1 MDRGHLHELTLSSA
15 AHITSD
21 KPILVAQYAN
31 SALFDDS
38 ASDPFMMLVPAVSQY
53 LGQYTITTE
62 VDDLPSNFVNLTV
75 PDAALDSIAL
85 NGQLLSQNVFTP
97 IGSSGFSA
105 AQIALEPGSHTMQG
119 PLAFGALVYGFGT
132 DESYGYPAGIALE
145 LDPPLVI
152 GGLELTPET
161 ATRGIGQQHFVT
173 AQVVDQNSDPL
184 PGISVEFVIAGAN
197 EASGFAV
204 SDAAGNA
211 AFTYEGI
218 NLGTDTISATVSILS
233 DVVQATWI
241 ADPVTIVVEEPD
253 GGTAFD
259 AGSLALVTGQVT
271 VDQGA
276 TITSVLINGSPVAT
290 LDALGNFFTQV
301 NVAAG
306 DNTYDFLAIDSL
318 GQTAST
324 RLTLL
329 GLQPQE
335 GPDAPELF
343 SNVVSASFAAQYQR
357 TSFNEK
363 NDTLF
368 ADLNVRNV
376 GSFAIDAPLL
386 VAVDH
391 ISNPAVGVRAFDG
404 FTDEG
409 LPYFNLTAL
418 VDDGT
423 LDPGEATSSFTLSFF
438 NPNRIQFTY
447 DLVYFSQL
455 NDAPQFT
462 SVPDQ
467 EAVVDRPYS
476 YTVGAVDAD
485 GDPLTF
491 TLRGGPS
498 DASMDSS
505 TGLLTWTPTNA
516 DLGSHSFIIDA
527 TDDRGSSTRQQ
538 FDVVVL
544 ALPPNRPPVFTSA
557 PVVEANV
564 AGQYH
569 YAAVANDA
577 DGDLLQY
584 SLLESPAGM
593 TVAPGDGRSVLD
605 AYGPTARIS

>member
-1 MDRGHLHELTLSSA
+1 M
-15 AHITSD
+15 
-21 KPILVAQYAN
+21 
-31 SALFDDS
+31 
-38 ASDPFMMLVPAVSQY
+38 
-53 LGQYTITTE
+53 
-62 VDDLPSNFVNLTV
+62 
-75 PDAALDSIAL
+75 
-85 NGQLLSQNVFTP
+85 
-97 IGSSGFSA
+97 
-105 AQIALEPGSHTMQG
+105 
-119 PLAFGALVYGFGT
+119 
-132 DESYGYPAGIALE
+132 
-145 LDPPLVI
+145 
-152 GGLELTPET
+152 
-161 ATRGIGQQHFVT
+161 T
-173 AQVVDQNSDPL
+173 AQVVDQNNDPL

-204 SDAAGNA
+204 TDAAGNA

-218 NLGTDTISATVSILS
+218 NLGTDTISATVSIFS

-241 ADPVTIVVEEPD
+241 ADPVTIVVEQPES
-253 GGTAFD
+253 GTEFD
-259 AGSLALVTGQVT
+259 AGSLALVTGQVS

-276 TITSVLINGSPVAT
+276 TIASVLINGSPVAT
-290 LDALGNFFTQV
+290 LDTLGNFFTQV
-301 NVAAG
+301 NVSAG

-324 RLTLL
+324 RLTLV
-329 GLQPQE
+329 GLQPEE

-343 SNVVSASFAAQYQR
+343 RNVVTASFQAEYQR
-357 TSFNEK
+357 TSFHEESK
-363 NDTLF
+363 TLF

-391 ISNPAVGVRAFDG
+391 LSNPAVGVRAFDG

-423 LDPGEATSSFTLSFF
+423 LDPGETTGSFTLSFF
-438 NPNRIQFTY
+438 NPNQIQFTY

-455 NDAPQFT
+455 NDAPQIT

-476 YTVGAVDAD
+476 YTVQAVDAD

-491 TLRGGPS
+491 MLRGGPS
-498 DASMDSS
+498 DATMDPS
-505 TGLLTWTPTNA
+505 TGLLTWTPTSA
-516 DLGSHSFIIDA
+516 DLGSHSFIIDVK
-527 TDDRGSSTRQQ
+527 DDRGSSTRQQ
-538 FDVVVL
+538 FDLVVL

-577 DGDLLQY
+577 DGDLLQF
-584 SLLESPAGM
+584 SLLREPGGHDGRS
-593 TVAPGDGRSVLD
+593 GDGRSALD
-605 AYGPTARIS
+605 TNGPAARFTRSQSARRG